1 MKEIEVKVLDID
13 KAAVIGKL
21 EKMGC
26 QLVKDEA
33 QVNTIYDFPDL
44 RLLKKKGYA
53 RIREVRD
60 HLNNQNIT
68 FMTVKTMVSQEK
80 YKIMDESETIIDDPL
95 AGHGI
100 FKSFGMFVRKVL
112 IKDRISYQYKNSL
125 IEIDDVKGTEYPF
138 PLLEVETIYDEELQ
152 EILDLLGYTLTDT
165 TSLTMTEIMANYF
178 KENEDQT
185 LGTDDNQEK
194 NSSTSYSVL
203 EIPPHP
209 NKES

>member
-60 HLNNQNIT
+60 HL
-68 FMTVKTMVSQEK
+68 
-80 YKIMDESETIIDDPL
+80 
-95 AGHGI
+95 
-100 FKSFGMFVRKVL
+100 
-112 IKDRISYQYKNSL
+112 
-125 IEIDDVKGTEYPF
+125 
-138 PLLEVETIYDEELQ
+138 
-152 EILDLLGYTLTDT
+152 
-165 TSLTMTEIMANYF
+165 
-178 KENEDQT
+178 
-185 LGTDDNQEK
+185 
-194 NSSTSYSVL
+194 
-203 EIPPHP
+203 
-209 NKES
+209 